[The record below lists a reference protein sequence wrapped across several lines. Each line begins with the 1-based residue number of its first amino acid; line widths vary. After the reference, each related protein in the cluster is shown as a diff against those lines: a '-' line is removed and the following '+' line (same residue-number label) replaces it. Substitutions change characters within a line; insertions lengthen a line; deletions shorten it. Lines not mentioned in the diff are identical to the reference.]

1 MTQVSL
7 SIPNNEVN
15 FLTILAEK
23 MGWKMEINDVLL
35 DDFINSIK
43 KDYNISDEEIQDE
56 VNAVRY
62 K

>member
-23 MGWKMEINDVLL
+23 MGWKMEINDMLL